1 MDPPA
6 PCFGYYWE
14 YPNRVGGE
22 EMIKVEDIEA
32 IRRAYFIEGLSI
44 RAIARKLHHGRR
56 LVKKAIADA
65 GPYQYQ
71 LQRPRAAPVLGPYQD
86 RINELLEES
95 KQQPHKQRYTARRIY
110 RLIRTEGYPGSE
122 STVRR
127 YVGQIRK
134 AMRRPDAYLP
144 LEFDPGQ
151 DGQMD
156 WGEATVEIAGEK
168 QIVQIFVMRLNHS
181 RTHFVMVFPFQKQE
195 AFFEGHI
202 QAFRFFG
209 GVPRRITYD
218 NLKTA
223 VYRILKGRNRQE
235 QEAFIAFRSYYLFES
250 NYCTPGEAHEKGGV
264 ESGVGYVRRN
274 FLTPMPKVCSFEEL
288 NEHLKKEC
296 QQDTRRR
303 MRGHEETI
311 AERWEDEKA
320 QLLPLPA
327 TEYPACISRPVK
339 ANPYSQVVFETN
351 RYSVPVEY
359 VGRQLVLR
367 AYPFRVEILSL
378 DKVIASHKRCF
389 GREMDILDPL
399 HYLGLLS
406 QRPGAFEHAI
416 PIRRWRKTW
425 PPVYETLLETL
436 QERWPDGRGLR
447 EFIAILKLHRENP
460 SQEIEQAIRA
470 CLEQGTPNLDSIQ
483 LQLRFKREPEPPVNP
498 LSLAKCPQMQGV
510 GEQPVRLGQYDRLL
524 GVR

>member
-1 MDPPA
+1 
-6 PCFGYYWE
+6 
-14 YPNRVGGE
+14 
-22 EMIKVEDIEA
+22 MIKVEDIEA

-71 LQRPRAAPVLGPYQD
+71 LQKPRAAPVLGPYQD
-86 RINELLEES
+86 RINELLVES
-95 KQQPHKQRYTARRIY
+95 EQQPHKQRYTARRVY
-110 RLIRTEGYPGSE
+110 QLIRAEGYPGSE

-156 WGEATVEIAGEK
+156 WGEATVEIAGEE

-181 RTHFVMVFPFQKQE
+181 RTHFVMAFPFQKQE

-274 FLTPMPKVCSFEEL
+274 FLTPMPKVSSFAAL
-288 NEHLKKEC
+288 NEHLVKEC
-296 QQDTRRR
+296 QQDTQRR
-303 MRGHEETI
+303 MRGQEKTI
-311 AERWEDEKA
+311 AERWEDERA

-351 RYSVPVEY
+351 RYSVPAEY

-425 PPVYETLLETL
+425 PPVYETLLGTL

-447 EFIAILKLHRENP
+447 EFIAILKLHREY
-460 SQEIEQAIRA
+460 STQEIEQAIRA
-470 CLEQGTPNLDSIQ
+470 CLQQGIPNLDSIR

-498 LSLAKCPQMQGV
+498 LSLAKRPQLQGI